1 MPPPWPRWLSWS
13 DAVFGFEP
21 QAVIVAALAA
31 VAAGFV
37 RGLAGFGLSVVLVPV
52 LQLAISPSAA
62 VLIGLI
68 SLFLIGLTDLGRVR
82 RDADRSAIPI
92 AVLAIA
98 CMPLGLWA
106 LTALPTG
113 WARML
118 IALVSLG
125 AFVLVVVPL
134 GKLVMP
140 RHPAMALSGFFTGF
154 FGGFAGMPGP
164 GMAPFYLR
172 GRLEPKVARASMMAI
187 FLVVTPLTAAVFVWL
202 DVGGLPE
209 VELALALFPAVLLG
223 DWFGHRA
230 FGRVTPRQWQVA
242 TALVLGGAAVGALWK
257 LVV

>member
-1 MPPPWPRWLSWS
+1 M
-13 DAVFGFEP
+13 FGFPIE
-21 QAVIVAALAA
+21 ALVVALLAA

-52 LQLAISPSAA
+52 LQLAIAPSAA
-62 VLIGLI
+62 VLVGII
-68 SLFLIGLTDLGRVR
+68 SLFLIGLTDVGRIR

-92 AVLAIA
+92 AALALA

-106 LTALPTG
+106 LVALPPE
-113 WARML
+113 WARVL

-134 GKLVMP
+134 GKIVMP
-140 RHPAMALSGFFTGF
+140 RRPAMALSGFFTGF

-187 FLVVTPLTAAVFVWL
+187 FLALTPISAAVFVWL
-202 DVGGLPE
+202 EVGGMSEL
-209 VELALALFPAVLLG
+209 ELALLLFPAVLLG

-230 FGRVTPRQWQVA
+230 FGRVTPRQWQGA
-242 TALVLGGAAVGALWK
+242 TALVLGGAALGALYK
-257 LVV
+257 LAA

>member
-1 MPPPWPRWLSWS
+1 M
-13 DAVFGFEP
+13 FGFPIE
-21 QAVIVAALAA
+21 AVIVAVLAA
-31 VAAGFV
+31 IAAGFI

-52 LQLAISPSAA
+52 LQLAIAPSAA
-62 VLIGLI
+62 VLVGIV
-68 SLFLIGLTDLGRVR
+68 SLFLIGLTDVNRIR

-92 AVLAIA
+92 TLLALA

-106 LTALPTG
+106 LVILPPA
-113 WARML
+113 WSRVL

-134 GKLVMP
+134 GKVALP
-140 RHPAMALSGFFTGF
+140 RRPAMALSGFFTGF

-187 FLVVTPLTAAVFVWL
+187 FLVLTPISAVAFIGL
-202 DVGGLPE
+202 GIGGRSE
-209 VELALALFPAVLLG
+209 MELAALLFPAVLVG

-242 TALVLGGAAVGALWK
+242 TALVLGGAAAGALYK
-257 LVV
+257 LAS